1 MLENQLL
8 KQFKNQFRT
17 HGRVF
22 SAPGRIN
29 IIGEHTDYNQGFVL
43 PAIIKQR
50 FYVVIAKRS
59 GLDPFPIV
67 RIVSSKTNEVS
78 EFNLFSPPPKQ
89 WMNYFWGVMKEMEKR
104 GKEFSSIDVFIFS
117 EIPVGAGLASSAALT
132 TAFGKALNAVFN
144 FDFSL
149 FELAEIG
156 QATEH
161 NYIGVKCG
169 LMDQFISAF
178 GIPETFLKIDCQTY
192 DYEYIPFHHPEIRM
206 VLFNSRV
213 KHNLVASE
221 YNLRR
226 ESCEMTVSVL
236 QQFDPEIQSL
246 RDVTL
251 PFLNEHI
258 DALSP
263 IDYKRAQY
271 VIEEN
276 NRVINLSEDLK
287 NNDLSSLEYLLYA
300 SHEGLRNQYQVS
312 CPELDFLVEAAQQ
325 TPGIIGARM
334 MGGGFGGCTLNVVEA
349 NQYDQ
354 FIKVMCEKF
363 EKKYL
368 KTAIFYQI

>member
-1 MLENQLL
+1 MIENQLL

-251 PFLNEHI
+251 PFLNEHK
-258 DALSP
+258 DALTP

-276 NRVINLSEDLK
+276 NRVINLCEDLK

-300 SHEGLRNQYQVS
+300 SHEGLRDQYQVS

>member
-1 MLENQLL
+1 MIENQLL

-43 PAIIKQR
+43 PAIIKQK
-50 FYVVIAKRS
+50 FYVVIAKRT

-104 GKEFSSIDVFIFS
+104 GKEFSSIDVFIYS

-178 GIPETFLKIDCQTY
+178 GIPKTFLKIDCQTY
-192 DYEYIPFHHPEIRM
+192 DYEYIPFHHPEYRM

-213 KHNLVASE
+213 KHNLVDSE
-221 YNLRR
+221 YNSRR
-226 ESCEMTVSVL
+226 ESCEMTVSLL

-251 PFLNEHI
+251 NFLSEHK
-258 DALSP
+258 DVLTP

-276 NRVINLSEDLK
+276 NRVINLCEDLK
-287 NNDLSSLEYLLYA
+287 KNDLSSLEYLLYA
-300 SHEGLRNQYQVS
+300 SHEGLRDQYQVS

>member
-1 MLENQLL
+1 MVENQLL

-43 PAIIKQR
+43 PAIIKQK
-50 FYVVIAKRS
+50 FYVVVAKRG
-59 GLDPFPIV
+59 GLDPYPIV

-78 EFNLFSPPPKQ
+78 EFNLFTPPPKQ
-89 WMNYFWGVMKEMEKR
+89 WMKYFWGVMKEMEKR
-104 GKEFSSIDVFIFS
+104 GKEFTSIDVFIYS

-144 FDFSL
+144 LDFSL

-169 LMDQFISAF
+169 LMDQFVSAF

-192 DYEYIPFHHPEIRM
+192 DYEYIPFHHPEFRM

-213 KHNLVASE
+213 KHNLVATE

-226 ESCEMTVSVL
+226 ESCELTVSLL
-236 QQFDPEIQSL
+236 QQIDPEIKSL
-246 RDVTL
+246 RDVSL
-251 PFLNEHI
+251 PFLNEHK
-258 DALSP
+258 DLLTP
-263 IDYKRAQY
+263 IDFKRAQY
-271 VIEEN
+271 VLEEN
-276 NRVINLSEDLK
+276 NRVINLCEDLK

-300 SHEGLRNQYQVS
+300 SHEGLRDQYQVS

-349 NQYDQ
+349 NQFDQ

>member
-1 MLENQLL
+1 MENQLL

-43 PAIIKQR
+43 PAIIKQK
-50 FYVVIAKRS
+50 FYVVVAKRG
-59 GLDPFPIV
+59 GLDPYPIV

-78 EFNLFSPPPKQ
+78 EFNLFTPPTNQ
-89 WMNYFWGVMKEMEKR
+89 WMTYFWGVMKEMEKR
-104 GKEFSSIDVFIFS
+104 GKSFTSIDVFIYS

-132 TAFGKALNAVFN
+132 TAFGKALNAIFN

-169 LMDQFISAF
+169 LMDQFVSAF

-206 VLFNSRV
+206 ILFNSRV
-213 KHNLVASE
+213 KHNLAASE

-226 ESCEMTVSVL
+226 ESCEMTVSKL
-236 QQFDPEIQSL
+236 QQFDTEIQSL

-251 PFLNEHI
+251 PFLNAHK
-258 DALSP
+258 DALTP

-276 NRVINLSEDLK
+276 NRVVNLCEDLK
-287 NNDLSSLEYLLYA
+287 KNDLSSLEYLLFA
-300 SHEGLRNQYQVS
+300 SHEGLKDQYQVS
-312 CPELDFLVEAAQQ
+312 CPELDFLVEAAKQ

-334 MGGGFGGCTLNVVEA
+334 MGGGFGGCTLNIVEA
-349 NQYDQ
+349 NQFDQ
-354 FIKVMCEKF
+354 FIKVMCEKY

>member
-1 MLENQLL
+1 MIENQLL

-78 EFNLFSPPPKQ
+78 EFNLFTPPPKQ
-89 WMNYFWGVMKEMEKR
+89 WMKYFWGVMKEMEKR
-104 GKEFSSIDVFIFS
+104 GKEFTSIDVFIYS

-144 FDFSL
+144 LDFSL

-169 LMDQFISAF
+169 LMDQFVSAF

-192 DYEYIPFHHPEIRM
+192 DYEYIPFHHPEYRM

-213 KHNLVASE
+213 KHNLASSE

-226 ESCEMTVSVL
+226 ESCELTVSIL

-246 RDVTL
+246 RDVSL
-251 PFLNEHI
+251 PFLNEHK
-258 DALSP
+258 DLLTP
-263 IDYKRAQY
+263 IDFKRAQY
-271 VIEEN
+271 VLEEN
-276 NRVINLSEDLK
+276 NRVINLCEDLK

-300 SHEGLRNQYQVS
+300 SHEGLRDQYQVS

-349 NQYDQ
+349 NQFDQ

>member
-213 KHNLVASE
+213 KHNLASSE

-226 ESCEMTVSVL
+226 ESCEMTVSIL

-246 RDVTL
+246 RDITL
-251 PFLNEHI
+251 DFLSAHK
-258 DALSP
+258 DLLSP
-263 IDYKRAQY
+263 MDFRRSQF

-276 NRVINLSEDLK
+276 NRVINLCEDLK
-287 NNDLSSLEYLLYA
+287 KNDLTSLEYLLYA
-300 SHEGLRNQYQVS
+300 SHEGLRDQYQVS

>member
-1 MLENQLL
+1 MIENQLL

-43 PAIIKQR
+43 PAIIKQK
-50 FYVVIAKRS
+50 FYVVVAKRG
-59 GLDPFPIV
+59 GLDPYPIV

-78 EFNLFSPPPKQ
+78 EFNLFTPPPKQ
-89 WMNYFWGVMKEMEKR
+89 WMKYFWGVMKEMEKR
-104 GKEFSSIDVFIFS
+104 GKEFTSIDVFIYS

-144 FDFSL
+144 FGFSL

-192 DYEYIPFHHPEIRM
+192 DYEYIPFHHPEYRM

-213 KHNLVASE
+213 KHNLASSE

-226 ESCEMTVSVL
+226 ESCELTVSIL

-251 PFLNEHI
+251 DFLNEHQ
-258 DALSP
+258 DALTP
-263 IDYKRAQY
+263 IDYKRAKF

-276 NRVINLSEDLK
+276 NRVINLCEDLK

-300 SHEGLRNQYQVS
+300 SHEGLRDQYQVS

-349 NQYDQ
+349 NQFDQ

>member
-1 MLENQLL
+1 
-8 KQFKNQFRT
+8 
-17 HGRVF
+17 
-22 SAPGRIN
+22 
-29 IIGEHTDYNQGFVL
+29 
-43 PAIIKQR
+43 
-50 FYVVIAKRS
+50 
-59 GLDPFPIV
+59 
-67 RIVSSKTNEVS
+67 
-78 EFNLFSPPPKQ
+78 
-89 WMNYFWGVMKEMEKR
+89 
-104 GKEFSSIDVFIFS
+104 
-117 EIPVGAGLASSAALT
+117 
-132 TAFGKALNAVFN
+132 
-144 FDFSL
+144 
-149 FELAEIG
+149 
-156 QATEH
+156 
-161 NYIGVKCG
+161 
-169 LMDQFISAF
+169 
-178 GIPETFLKIDCQTY
+178 
-192 DYEYIPFHHPEIRM
+192 M

-213 KHNLVASE
+213 KHNLFTSE

-226 ESCEMTVSVL
+226 ESCEMTVSIL

-251 PFLNEHI
+251 PFLNEHK
-258 DALSP
+258 DALTP

-276 NRVINLSEDLK
+276 NRVINLCEDLK

-312 CPELDFLVEAAQQ
+312 CPELDFLVEAALQ

>member
-1 MLENQLL
+1 MIENQLL

-43 PAIIKQR
+43 PAIIKQK
-50 FYVVIAKRS
+50 FYVVVAKRG
-59 GLDPFPIV
+59 GLDPYPIV

-78 EFNLFSPPPKQ
+78 EFNLFTPPPKQ
-89 WMNYFWGVMKEMEKR
+89 WMKYFWGVMKEMEKR
-104 GKEFSSIDVFIFS
+104 GKEFTSIDVFIYS

-144 FDFSL
+144 FGFSL

-169 LMDQFISAF
+169 LMDQFVSAF

-192 DYEYIPFHHPEIRM
+192 DYEYIPFHHPEFRM

-213 KHNLVASE
+213 KHNLVATE

-226 ESCEMTVSVL
+226 ESCELTVSLL
-236 QQFDPEIQSL
+236 QQIDPEIKSL
-246 RDVTL
+246 RDVSL
-251 PFLNEHI
+251 DFLNEHQ
-258 DALSP
+258 DALTP
-263 IDYKRAQY
+263 IDYKRAKF

-276 NRVINLSEDLK
+276 NRVINLCEDLK

-300 SHEGLRNQYQVS
+300 SHEGLRDQYQVS

-349 NQYDQ
+349 NHFDQ